1 MLHAM
6 IDLEALGTEHYSAIT
21 QVGVVL
27 FDSETVY
34 ERGGPAG
41 GREWNVDPGDAPV
54 TAGSVRFWLD
64 QPAAAREAMRECLAN
79 SLPIRLVLHELGEY
93 LYHAEV
99 DMVWAKPAHFDLFML
114 QCAYER
120 CGMQA
125 PWGFDTSRRWR
136 GRPPRVQCMSQFFR
150 GRSMPRRRDKG
161 VRHTALAD
169 AVSQAHQVREALAK
183 GGL

>member
-6 IDLEALGTEHYSAIT
+6 IDLETLGTRHDSAIV

-27 FDSETVY
+27 FDN
-34 ERGGPAG
+34 ERVDEPN

-54 TAGSVRFWLD
+54 TAGAVRFWLQ
-64 QPAAAREAMRECLAN
+64 QPTEAREAMRQCLGY
-79 SLPIRLVLHELGEY
+79 SVPIREALVELGEH
-93 LYHAEV
+93 LCCREI

-125 PWGFDTSRRWR
+125 PWGFDTSRRWG

-150 GRSMPRRRDKG
+150 GRNMPRRRDKG

-169 AVSQAHQVREALAK
+169 AVAQAHQVQEALAK
-183 GGL
+183 EGL